1 MNTLHCRIARLEHLQ
16 GEQGREPGQPWW
28 WELPEDQWHLGAIGI
43 SHEDAIALPDA
54 EGDAEDEA
62 GGERA

>member
-1 MNTLHCRIARLEHLQ
+1 MSRIERLE
-16 GEQGREPGQPWW
+16 EQQARKPGRPFR
-28 WELPEDQWHLGAIGI
+28 WELPEDQRHLGAIGI

-54 EGDAEDEA
+54 ECGAEDEA